1 MFVVTKVVAQNGTIS
16 GSVRTSDGEPVELVT
31 VNVKGTAKG
40 ALTDRNGKY
49 QIRKHWLLV
58 GEPAETKKH
67 DIERRL

>member
-1 MFVVTKVVAQNGTIS
+1 MNTCGTVAAKSFAQNATIS

-49 QIRKHWLLV
+49 PIRNV
-58 GEPAETKKH
+58 
-67 DIERRL
+67 